1 MRLIDADNPKL
12 RSALYTYIRFSGIY
26 EAPDEHADQELD
38 FVPTVE
44 ERKKG
49 EWQSIKSYPNIIFC
63 NECGTA
69 FMRDST
75 IWNFCPNCGADM
87 RGKKNETD

>member
-1 MRLIDADNPKL
+1 MMRLIDADGLITILIDRDYIKTSRQEDNARKL
-12 RSALYTYIRFSGIY
+12 LNLA
-26 EAPDEHADQELD
+26 
-38 FVPTVE
+38 PTVE

-49 EWQSIKSYPNIIFC
+49 RWESIKSYPNIIFC

-75 IWNFCPNCGADM
+75 IWNFCPDCGADM
-87 RGKKNETD
+87 RGEEE